1 LRHRAVPGRQRA
13 WHDDPDC
20 LQRLARRLPGAR
32 VQVFQSLQL
41 WDICAL
47 IAGSRGYCGSSLHG
61 RIVATAFARP
71 RLNVRPPQAGEPG
84 KVQAYTDTWEAPEL
98 PTSAPVDA
106 VAEQLHQAL
115 AADPASLRSMAG
127 ELAKRYRRMF
137 AAHLPPCNRR

>member
-1 LRHRAVPGRQRA
+1 MLFRAGSAP

-47 IAGSRGYCGSSLHG
+47 IAGSRGFCGSSLHG

-71 RLNVRPPQAGEPG
+71 RLNVLAPQASEPG
-84 KVQAYTDTWEAPEL
+84 KVEAYTGDRK
-98 PTSAPVDA
+98 SV
-106 VAEQLHQAL
+106 V
-115 AADPASLRSMAG
+115 
-127 ELAKRYRRMF
+127 
-137 AAHLPPCNRR
+137 